1 MSNASVGNIYH
12 QIINE
17 VIEASRVDF
26 EDQGVG
32 EEVLEE
38 LRKGWQVKLSKLQV
52 AAFPWDPPPPPPA
65 QAPAQG
71 QAQAQAQGQQAIPA
85 TQPASSVPA
94 AASVQQMSTPSY
106 TSATLSP
113 QPAPNAQ
120 SQPLANG
127 LPGPSQAA
135 AGYNG
140 RPDPV
145 KSEPLIKQE
154 PGLANNGMQQPP
166 NQGNQSAYGTNPS
179 AVAAQRAAA
188 QLQNTYGSRA
198 AASISAIQGY
208 GQGGQPQNSQ
218 IPPRSGPATQPNQ
231 GQRLPQQAQ
240 YNQQMANQLALQQQ
254 QQQQRG
260 VQPPPRP
267 GQQNNGF
274 QQSQVDGPADDY
286 EGVLM
291 RRNQNGETCEVGRV
305 EIDRMLHDQIAA
317 RAKQMEGGG
326 LMLPLKEATK
336 HNSMG
341 RKTAPSGPSGFD
353 GGFDGVDDDLKKE
366 EVDEDAINSD
376 LDDPDE
382 VDIADDD
389 DEENMG
395 HIMLCMYDKV
405 QRVKNKWK
413 CTMKDGVLNVNG
425 KDYVFH
431 KATGEYEW

>member
-1 MSNASVGNIYH
+1 MSNVTVGNIYH

-65 QAPAQG
+65 QAPAQAQVPAQPQQPG
-71 QAQAQAQGQQAIPA
+71 PAPQAAPG
-85 TQPASSVPA
+85 VPA
-94 AASVQQMSTPSY
+94 APAQRMGTPSY

-113 QPAPNAQ
+113 QPAPTAQ
-120 SQPLANG
+120 PQPLANG
-127 LPGPSQAA
+127 LPGPSQV
-135 AGYNG
+135 AGGYSA
-140 RPDPV
+140 RPESVKPEPV
-145 KSEPLIKQE
+145 VKQE
-154 PGLANNGMQQPP
+154 PGLANNGLPP
-166 NQGNQSAYGTNPS
+166 VANQANTYNTP
-179 AVAAQRAAA
+179 AAQRAAS
-188 QLQNTYGSRA
+188 QLQHHYGPRASASIAALQNFTTDPVAKGMTQGQLEANA
-198 AASISAIQGY
+198 AAAAAQRR
-208 GQGGQPQNSQ
+208 N
-218 IPPRSGPATQPNQ
+218 
-231 GQRLPQQAQ
+231 GQRPPQAQ
-240 YNQQMANQLALQQQ
+240 YSQQMANQLAQ

-260 VQPPPRP
+260 AQPPPPGP
-267 GQQNNGF
+267 GQQNSGF
-274 QQSQVDGPADDY
+274 QQSQVDGTADDY
-286 EGVLM
+286 EGVLL
-291 RRNQNGETCEVGRV
+291 RKDQNGETSEVGRV
-305 EIDRMLHDQIAA
+305 EIDRMLHDQIAT

-336 HNSMG
+336 HKSIG
-341 RKTAPSGPSGFD
+341 RKTAHSGPSGFD
-353 GGFDGVDDDLKKE
+353 GGFDGVDDDIKRE
-366 EVDEDAINSD
+366 EADEDAINSD

>member
-1 MSNASVGNIYH
+1 M
-12 QIINE
+12 
-17 VIEASRVDF
+17 
-26 EDQGVG
+26 
-32 EEVLEE
+32 
-38 LRKGWQVKLSKLQV
+38 KLSKLQV

-65 QAPAQG
+65 QAPAQP
-71 QAQAQAQGQQAIPA
+71 QAQQPVSAP
-85 TQPASSVPA
+85 QPAAGVPA
-94 AASVQQMSTPSY
+94 ASTQQMGTPSY

-113 QPAPNAQ
+113 QLPTNAQ
-120 SQPLANG
+120 PQPMANG

-135 AGYNG
+135 GGYPG
-140 RPDPV
+140 RTDPV
-145 KSEPLIKQE
+145 KAEPVVKQE
-154 PGLANNGMQQPP
+154 PGLANTGMQQAPSQV
-166 NQGNQSAYGTNPS
+166 NTYGNASNN
-179 AVAAQRAAA
+179 VAAQRAAA
-188 QLQNTYGSRA
+188 QLQNTYGARA
-198 AASISAIQGY
+198 AASINAIQGF
-208 GQGGQPQNSQ
+208 GQGGQPQNAQAQSR
-218 IPPRSGPATQPNQ
+218 PGAAAQPNL

-240 YNQQMANQLALQQQ
+240 QAQYSQQMANQHAILQ

-260 VQPPPRP
+260 AQQPPPRP

-274 QQSQVDGPADDY
+274 QQSQVDGSADDY

-291 RRNQNGETCEVGRV
+291 RKDQNGETSEVGRV

-336 HNSMG
+336 HKSIG
-341 RKTAPSGPSGFD
+341 KKTASGGPSGFD
-353 GGFDGVDDDLKKE
+353 GGFDGVDDEIKRE

-405 QRVKNKWK
+405 QRVKNKWCVTTRVRFCVTYK
-413 CTMKDGVLNVNG
+413 LLTPKQEVHNEGWRSQRQRKRLRLPQGNWRV
-425 KDYVFH
+425 
-431 KATGEYEW
+431 

>member
-1 MSNASVGNIYH
+1 M
-12 QIINE
+12 
-17 VIEASRVDF
+17 
-26 EDQGVG
+26 
-32 EEVLEE
+32 
-38 LRKGWQVKLSKLQV
+38 KLSKLQV
-52 AAFPWDPPPPPPA
+52 AAFPWDPPPPPPV
-65 QAPAQG
+65 QAPAQAQP
-71 QAQAQAQGQQAIPA
+71 QAQQAVSAP
-85 TQPASSVPA
+85 QPASGVPA
-94 AASVQQMSTPSY
+94 APAQQMGTASY

-120 SQPLANG
+120 PQPLANG
-127 LPGPSQAA
+127 LPQVPG
-135 AGYNG
+135 GYPG
-140 RPDPV
+140 RPEV
-145 KSEPLIKQE
+145 KQEPLVKQE
-154 PGLANNGMQQPP
+154 PGLANNGMQQAPTQV
-166 NQGNQSAYGTNPS
+166 NAYGNAQGN
-179 AVAAQRAAA
+179 VAAQRAAA

-208 GQGGQPQNSQ
+208 GQGGQPQNPQ
-218 IPPRSGPATQPNQ
+218 GPARPGAAVQPNQ

-240 YNQQMANQLALQQQ
+240 YSQQMANQLAMQQ

-260 VQPPPRP
+260 GQQPAPRP

-291 RRNQNGETCEVGRV
+291 RRDQNGETSEVGRV

-336 HNSMG
+336 HKSIG
-341 RKTAPSGPSGFD
+341 KKTASSGPSGFD
-353 GGFDGVDDDLKKE
+353 GGFDGVDDDIKKE

-405 QRVKNKWK
+405 QRVKNKW
-413 CTMKDGVLNVNG
+413 CV
-425 KDYVFH
+425 DYRIRF
-431 KATGEYEW
+431 A

>member
-38 LRKGWQVKLSKLQV
+38 LRKGWQMKLSKLQV
-52 AAFPWDPPPPPPA
+52 AAFPWDPPPPPPV
-65 QAPAQG
+65 QAPAQT
-71 QAQAQAQGQQAIPA
+71 QSQPQQAAPVA
-85 TQPASSVPA
+85 QPAPSVPA
-94 AASVQQMSTPSY
+94 APVQQMGAPSY
-106 TSATLSP
+106 TTATLSP

-120 SQPLANG
+120 PQPLANG
-127 LPGPSQAA
+127 LPGPSQVAG
-135 AGYNG
+135 GYNA
-140 RPDPV
+140 RPDSMKP
-145 KSEPLIKQE
+145 EPLIKQE
-154 PGLANNGMQQPP
+154 PGLANNGIQQAP
-166 NQGNQSAYGTNPS
+166 NQGNPSSYGGNNP
-179 AVAAQRAAA
+179 ANVAAQRAAA

-208 GQGGQPQNSQ
+208 GQSAQPQNA
-218 IPPRSGPATQPNQ
+218 PRPGAPGQPNQ

-240 YNQQMANQLALQQQ
+240 YSQQMANQLAMQ

-274 QQSQVDGPADDY
+274 QQSQVDGAADDY

-291 RRNQNGETCEVGRV
+291 RRDQNGETSEVGRV

-336 HNSMG
+336 HKSIG
-341 RKTAPSGPSGFD
+341 KKTASSGPSGFD
-353 GGFDGVDDDLKKE
+353 GVDDDIKRE